1 MLSNKTKAEYLNRF
15 KYYSHDDTLTWQ
27 DIQGALREL
36 VADGK
41 LYIKSESIYWNKNF
55 WDAVLQRMIV
65 NYRFINEFAEAV
77 ARTRS
82 KRKNQTAVR
91 RKSYIEQNDEI
102 EQPQLSTSKESD
114 MEYMSRRLL
123 MDDDVYYNGRAE
135 ESFFSRTNGRK
146 PLNEKTDFDKIF

>member
-1 MLSNKTKAEYLNRF
+1 MLSNKTKTEYLNRF

-55 WDAVLQRMIV
+55 WDAVLQRLIV

-77 ARTRS
+77 ASTRS
-82 KRKNQTAVR
+82 KRKN
-91 RKSYIEQNDEI
+91 
-102 EQPQLSTSKESD
+102 
-114 MEYMSRRLL
+114 
-123 MDDDVYYNGRAE
+123 
-135 ESFFSRTNGRK
+135 
-146 PLNEKTDFDKIF
+146 